1 MKMKKMLVVLAVLLS
16 IAMVSFGLTGC
27 SKKKAEETPVAEMQ
41 TQAAPSQ
48 TQLNAEN
55 LTSQAA
61 AKAEAVSTSMQPGA
75 VPASTP
81 EVAQT
86 VTSVAK
92 PTGEEIQT
100 ALKNAGYYSG
110 VIDGKLGP
118 KSKKAIEDFQ
128 KDNGLVADGKV
139 GAKTWSKL
147 QAHLNVIP
155 AQKTGD

>member
-1 MKMKKMLVVLAVLLS
+1 MKKMLVVLAVLLS
-16 IAMVSFGLTGC
+16 IAMISFSLTGC
-27 SKKKAEETPVAEMQ
+27 SKKKAEEIPVAEMQ

-48 TQLNAEN
+48 AQLNAEN

-61 AKAEAVSTSMQPGA
+61 PKAEAVSTSTQPGA
-75 VPASTP
+75 IPASTP
-81 EVAQT
+81 EASQA
-86 VTSVAK
+86 VTSVTK
-92 PTGEEIQT
+92 PSGEEIQT

-110 VIDGKLGP
+110 TIDGKLGP

-128 KDNGLVADGKV
+128 KDNGLVEDGKV

-147 QAHLNVIP
+147 QAHLNAVP